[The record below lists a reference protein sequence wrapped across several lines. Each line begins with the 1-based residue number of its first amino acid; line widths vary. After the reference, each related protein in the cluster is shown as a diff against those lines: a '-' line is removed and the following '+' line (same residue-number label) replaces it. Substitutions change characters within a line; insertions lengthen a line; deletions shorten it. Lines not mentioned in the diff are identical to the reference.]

1 MAQSNSNESNVRGI
15 PSFWQNHTV
24 DPPIPWEEWSDLF
37 QLAII
42 AKENIDI
49 ENLLNPSERY
59 HPLPPTLENPPE
71 NESDA
76 QKPSRTERKIRE
88 QKKFDDEEMAS
99 IKSETKKFNGMRLEE
114 ADKNFRS
121 ILYLAL
127 GNEGKKIFGR
137 KFTRAKALQI
147 SFKEFWENFSVA
159 FVRKTNITFR
169 KTQAIKQKTERQRII
184 RTILGGTCRNA
195 KKM

>member
-1 MAQSNSNESNVRGI
+1 MKLSRIISNKETFYHGAVKQQRINFGKFGNFGI

-42 AKENIDI
+42 AKEKIDI

-76 QKPSRTERKIRE
+76 QKTSRIERNIRE
-88 QKKFDDEEMAS
+88 QKRFDDEEMAS

-114 ADKNFRS
+114 ADKKLRS

-127 GNEGKKIFGR
+127 GNEGKKIFAKSLR
-137 KFTRAKALQI
+137 ELKFYKFF
-147 SFKEFWENFSVA
+147 SKNFG
-159 FVRKTNITFR
+159 KI
-169 KTQAIKQKTERQRII
+169 
-184 RTILGGTCRNA
+184 CP
-195 KKM
+195 